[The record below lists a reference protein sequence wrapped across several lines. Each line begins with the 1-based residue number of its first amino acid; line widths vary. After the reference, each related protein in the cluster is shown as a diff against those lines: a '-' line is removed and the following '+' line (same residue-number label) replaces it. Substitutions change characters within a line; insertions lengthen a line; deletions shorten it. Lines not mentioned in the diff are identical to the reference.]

1 MNGKRRYE
9 VGLEKLLSAAQEV
22 GVMQNELIAL
32 QPALQQAAN
41 DVKEIMAK
49 VESESEDV
57 AKVCLVPVLVLI
69 KNSLGLSVFQKL
81 VGHKAFTCIDHRVW
95 FLIS

>member
-57 AKVCLVPVLVLI
+57 AKVGLVTVLFLI

-81 VGHKAFTCIDHRVW
+81 VGHKTFTCIDN
-95 FLIS
+95 

>member
-57 AKVCLVPVLVLI
+57 AKVGLAPVLVLI
-69 KNSLGLSVFQKL
+69 KNS
-81 VGHKAFTCIDHRVW
+81 
-95 FLIS
+95 

>member
-57 AKVCLVPVLVLI
+57 AKVGLVPVLVLI
-69 KNSLGLSVFQKL
+69 KNSLALSEFQKL
-81 VGHKAFTCIDHRVW
+81 VGHKAFTCIDH
-95 FLIS
+95 

>member
-9 VGLEKLLSAAQEV
+9 VGLEKLLCAAQEV

-41 DVKEIMAK
+41 DVKVVMAK

-57 AKVCLVPVLVLI
+57 AKVHLAPI
-69 KNSLGLSVFQKL
+69 Y
-81 VGHKAFTCIDHRVW
+81 A
-95 FLIS
+95 